1 MMTMYEVAQAVQGVH
16 VGSNSYINAVST
28 DSRTIA
34 PGSLFVALEGE
45 RFDGHE
51 YVKQAET
58 AGALGALVSR
68 EVDADIPQTIVA
80 DTADALLR
88 LAGWWRRQFEI
99 ALTAVTGSNGKT
111 TVKEMIGSILKSA
124 ASTLI
129 SKGNFNNQIG
139 LPLSLLEIR
148 QEHGFAAVEIGMN
161 QIGEIE
167 SLSSLA
173 MPNVAVITNAG
184 AAHLEHL
191 HSVSQV
197 AVEKGR
203 IIASLPEHGTAVL
216 NRDDQH
222 FEYWQELA
230 KNCEIISFGFSDKAD
245 VQAQY
250 LPTETEVKTCLKTPI
265 GSIDANMQLV
275 GRHNSANAAAAA
287 AAAIALEIE
296 SEHIKTGLEFVRPV
310 RGRLQMR
317 VHRMGGKL
325 YDDTYNAN
333 PNSVKAAIEFLSE
346 IKGDRRLIIG
356 DMFELGSDSEQ
367 FHREVGRRA
376 REAGVGRLYGLG
388 ELSAYA
394 VMEFGHGARCY
405 LQREE
410 LTSDVLG
417 DLSATT
423 VLLVKGSRGMKMEL
437 VADEICA
444 AKSSFLGEGSC

>member
-16 VGSNSYINAVST
+16 VGSNSYIKAIST
-28 DSRTIA
+28 DSRTIVL
-34 PGSLFVALEGE
+34 GSLFVALEGE
-45 RFDGHE
+45 RFDGHQ
-51 YVKQAET
+51 YVKQAEA

-68 EVDADIPQTIVA
+68 EVNADVPQVVVA
-80 DTADALLR
+80 DTGDALLR
-88 LAGWWRRQFEI
+88 LAGWWRRQFDI
-99 ALTAVTGSNGKT
+99 ALAAVTGSNGKT
-111 TVKEMIGSILKSA
+111 TVKEMIGSILNSA
-124 ASTLI
+124 SSALI

-148 QEHGFAAVEIGMN
+148 QEHSFAAVEIGMN

-167 SLSSLA
+167 QLSGLA

-191 HSVSQV
+191 HSISQV
-197 AVEKGR
+197 AAEKGR
-203 IIASLPEHGTAVL
+203 IIASLPAHGIAVL

-230 KNCEIISFGFSDKAD
+230 KNCKIISFGFSDNAD

-250 LPTETEVKTCLKTPI
+250 LPTETEAGVCLQTPVGPI
-265 GSIDANMQLV
+265 AASMQLV
-275 GRHNSANAAAAA
+275 GRHNAVNAAAAA
-287 AAAIALEIE
+287 AAAIALEVD
-296 SEHIKTGLEFVRPV
+296 SGHIKAGLESVQPV

-317 VHRMGGKL
+317 VHRMGGRL

-333 PNSVKAAIEFLSE
+333 PNSVKAAIDFLSE
-346 IKGDRRLIIG
+346 LKGDRRLIIG

-376 REAGVGRLYGLG
+376 REAGIGRLYGLG
-388 ELSAYA
+388 ELSAHA
-394 VMEFGHGARCY
+394 VMEFGQGARCY
-405 LQREE
+405 LRRDE
-410 LTSDVLG
+410 LMSDVLSN
-417 DLSATT
+417 LSATT

-444 AKSSFLGEGSC
+444 VNAEFSGEGSC